1 MFLSL
6 NKTADAAEYTFSP
19 VSATPTADRGTCG
32 TGELNGFTAYISN
45 QSFNSTSGTFF
56 YNVNVKWG
64 RCQLNGDDPTSR
76 AYAIF
81 GSSSLCPNS
90 GTYGDN
96 GLAYDCVKYVG
107 SPAYSKPSDL
117 NGPNCVNTACT
128 TSAFNAAIVEQ
139 QYPDFPY
146 PTSPSR
152 TYSQSYTIPN
162 WSNVISSSTSY
173 SVPTTR
179 MCQYYKIAFPSW
191 VAVDNNNCLDMSISV
206 SWTKNYYAGTVQTNK
221 WLAGTTNTLN
231 DPTVSN
237 ADITLSWGGQ
247 CGPNSLWSSAPN
259 TQQSWQM
266 ALWVNP
272 CDSSVSTQ
280 GDYNNSIVVPTGYK
294 LNRVQLTGGDTDLL
308 TTVCTDNTNKRGTCT
323 ASGVRVVNGTYTYV
337 NWFLEKIPPTLTV
350 SCTSDNGATGGY
362 ITVTASS
369 NIPGDTN
376 PVIIKEAYDSD
387 ALLPR
392 TLNTSPESFDINS
405 KYRDGYHTY
414 SATYGGLEKSVA
426 FGPAIA
432 GIPCNI
438 DKWYYPW
445 LQTSQGDVVADGK
458 IEGQT
463 TSTGTGTLG
472 ARLDNAAAKEAEF
485 LVISAVGGDG
495 PFCSTYKY
503 ILTNTSSQGTNCGNG
518 LGYNFNSTGIDNDT
532 VDRVIGGVKQAFAD
546 NGNNA
551 TPTPPTCTTT
561 KPISTATV
569 TAMPASI
576 STDCPGGVI
585 YKLSSGTLGATTLT
599 KGRATIFVEGNLTI
613 TGNISSASS
622 PAQLDPRLAPTLA
635 IVVTGNINIDPTV
648 SAIYAQLYSAKKINT
663 CTANTNECSL
673 KRLVVVGSLSAKTG
687 FEFKRTFV
695 DTAYQNSA
703 ERIKMNGIAL
713 AFPPPGI
720 DSRYFYN
727 NFSSYKLD
735 SAEYNPRF

>member
-64 RCQLNGDDPTSR
+64 RCNYAGEYSR

-280 GDYNNSIVVPTGYK
+280 GDYNNSIKVPTDY
-294 LNRVQLTGGDTDLL
+294 
-308 TTVCTDNTNKRGTCT
+308 
-323 ASGVRVVNGTYTYV
+323 
-337 NWFLEKIPPTLTV
+337 
-350 SCTSDNGATGGY
+350 
-362 ITVTASS
+362 
-369 NIPGDTN
+369 
-376 PVIIKEAYDSD
+376 
-387 ALLPR
+387 
-392 TLNTSPESFDINS
+392 
-405 KYRDGYHTY
+405 
-414 SATYGGLEKSVA
+414 
-426 FGPAIA
+426 
-432 GIPCNI
+432 
-438 DKWYYPW
+438 
-445 LQTSQGDVVADGK
+445 
-458 IEGQT
+458 
-463 TSTGTGTLG
+463 
-472 ARLDNAAAKEAEF
+472 
-485 LVISAVGGDG
+485 
-495 PFCSTYKY
+495 
-503 ILTNTSSQGTNCGNG
+503 
-518 LGYNFNSTGIDNDT
+518 
-532 VDRVIGGVKQAFAD
+532 
-546 NGNNA
+546 
-551 TPTPPTCTTT
+551 
-561 KPISTATV
+561 
-569 TAMPASI
+569 
-576 STDCPGGVI
+576 
-585 YKLSSGTLGATTLT
+585 
-599 KGRATIFVEGNLTI
+599 
-613 TGNISSASS
+613 
-622 PAQLDPRLAPTLA
+622 
-635 IVVTGNINIDPTV
+635 
-648 SAIYAQLYSAKKINT
+648 
-663 CTANTNECSL
+663 
-673 KRLVVVGSLSAKTG
+673 
-687 FEFKRTFV
+687 
-695 DTAYQNSA
+695 
-703 ERIKMNGIAL
+703 
-713 AFPPPGI
+713 
-720 DSRYFYN
+720 
-727 NFSSYKLD
+727 
-735 SAEYNPRF
+735 